1 MTELR
6 TLRTAYSIQ
15 STSSMHHYE
24 YAALYEDISLQR
36 GRFCTRSLASCI
48 PRSSEDRSS
57 RMFFIQ
63 VVRGCPGGRLQFSG
77 GGSGSATYQDK
88 KNFTTCLGPPVLW
101 GPWTL
106 PTLVHRS
113 WHNWWERIGRVLV
126 TIICIQ
132 SRCLKSS
139 SIWRRIRSTSSSAV
153 LEPFRPSPTD
163 GALDTAA
170 AAGARS
176 RAVVARKSGC
186 PAVGLG
192 VRHVLRRP
200 LTAAPRR
207 RPTDFKIDFGS
218 SVLYQTKPFIRYTA
232 ACNTCSI
239 HTITIRYDT
248 RCYFNVRSKADMSQ
262 LNLPHGT
269 DN

>member
-1 MTELR
+1 MKWALDILRLGEAGAGPSVRPDPVLKQEGNRRYQILPPVRAAMAQKITYSTEQVSNHLMTELR

-88 KNFTTCLGPPVLW
+88 NFYHMLGALVLW

-106 PTLVHRS
+106 SILVNRS
-113 WHNWWERIGRVLV
+113 
-126 TIICIQ
+126 
-132 SRCLKSS
+132 
-139 SIWRRIRSTSSSAV
+139 
-153 LEPFRPSPTD
+153 
-163 GALDTAA
+163 
-170 AAGARS
+170 
-176 RAVVARKSGC
+176 
-186 PAVGLG
+186 
-192 VRHVLRRP
+192 
-200 LTAAPRR
+200 
-207 RPTDFKIDFGS
+207 
-218 SVLYQTKPFIRYTA
+218 
-232 ACNTCSI
+232 
-239 HTITIRYDT
+239 
-248 RCYFNVRSKADMSQ
+248 
-262 LNLPHGT
+262 
-269 DN
+269 